1 MKYLVNLIY
10 FRHNQGHGNF
20 GDELSVFITKKLINA
35 EKYKLLVRTKGI
47 QLNLV
52 CIGSYTHKALPRSY
66 IFGSGIRT
74 PDQHGI
80 NRYYK
85 TLRICAVRGPKTRDF
100 LVSIGLQVPEIYGD
114 PALLLPR
121 FYTPVIDPLLQ
132 GKLALI
138 PHISNYSKYAAQ
150 NLDPDK
156 YELINPTDHWQ
167 TVINKLASCKC
178 VISNSLHGLICADAY
193 GIPNIWLTEY
203 ELPEGRFKFEDYML
217 SQLRPIT
224 NISSLAEFVET
235 DCYSGGNRIDLDKL
249 VAAFPFK

>member
-20 GDELSVFITKKLINA
+20 GDELSVFITKKLINTH
-35 EKYKLLVRTKGI
+35 KYELLLSTKGI

-52 CIGSYTHKALPRSY
+52 CIGSCIHGALHRSY
-66 IFGSGIRT
+66 VFGSGVRT

-85 TLRICAVRGPKTRDF
+85 TLRICAVRGPKTREF
-100 LVSIGLQVPEIYGD
+100 LVSIGVKVPEIYGD
-114 PALLLPR
+114 PALLLPK
-121 FYTPVIDPLLQ
+121 FYIPLKDPALQ
-132 GKLALI
+132 DKLALI
-138 PHISNYSKYAAQ
+138 PHISNYSKYTWQ
-150 NLDPDK
+150 NLDTTR

-193 GIPNIWLTEY
+193 GIPNIWLTEH

-217 SQLRPIT
+217 SQNRPIA
-224 NISSLAEFVET
+224 NINSLAEFDESL
-235 DCYSGGNRIDLDKL
+235 CYSGGNQIDLDKL